1 MGKIRKLRAVGLC
14 VLASTVIV
22 SGCSGKQE
30 GPTYEELQQQVKE
43 LSAANMAYEDDIA
56 ALERTIAGLSDTDKF
71 PYSIADVED
80 GSGNKTFKSVNG
92 KILFSKE
99 LTYPGSTQAP
109 NTSGI
114 KLSDKFTIKPSD
126 NWIVQ
131 MNGTTTKYRHPNGV
145 YGTVKVIRISD
156 PVKTDKLKE
165 ESVIPFVDAVPHTT
179 EPEYDEIYFD
189 DRSRGMQVTLNILN
203 NSKPALVKSG
213 VCGIGETGLVYT
225 FYYDGDR
232 DSAKTELINSLLR
245 SVMYGSQT
253 MNVDT

>member
-1 MGKIRKLRAVGLC
+1 MRKSAMIGLYA
-14 VLASTVIV
+14 LSTVIIL
-22 SGCSGKQE
+22 SGCGKKPE
-30 GPTYEELQQQVKE
+30 GPTYEELQQQVAE
-43 LSAANMAYEDDIA
+43 LSSANMAYEDDIA

-99 LTYPGSTQAP
+99 LTYPGSMQAP

-145 YGTVKVIRISD
+145 YGTIKVIRISD
-156 PVKTDKLKE
+156 PVKTNVLKDE
-165 ESVIPFVDAVPHTT
+165 AVVPFVEAVPHTT

-232 DSAKTELINSLLR
+232 DNAKTELINSLLR
-245 SVMYGSQT
+245 SVMYASQT